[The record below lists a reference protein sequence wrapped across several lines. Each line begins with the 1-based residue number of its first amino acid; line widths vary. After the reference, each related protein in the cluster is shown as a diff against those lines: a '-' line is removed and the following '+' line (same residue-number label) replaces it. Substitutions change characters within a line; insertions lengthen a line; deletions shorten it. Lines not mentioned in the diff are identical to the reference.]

1 VSAPVPE
8 TTQSPPRVLIVD
20 DHPMVREGLR
30 SMLSGEVTRADE
42 AGTGEEAV
50 RLAAE
55 LKPDVVLLD
64 LRLPDIDGL
73 TVLRRIKTLSP
84 RTGVLVITMHDNPE
98 YLRQA
103 MELGAAGYLLKGA
116 SRREILA
123 ALRAICEGE
132 SVMKPE
138 LLAQLLRGLAGD
150 GPGVARPSPM
160 EGLTRVEHDV
170 LMLISQ
176 GLTNKQIATRLR
188 WSVGTV
194 KKYVQRILDKLEVS
208 DRTQA
213 AVAAV
218 RRGLLEDQP
227 T

>member
-1 VSAPVPE
+1 
-8 TTQSPPRVLIVD
+8 VLIVD

-30 SMLSGEVTRADE
+30 SMLSGEVARADE

-64 LRLPDIDGL
+64 LRLPDIDGF
-73 TVLRRIKTLSP
+73 TVLRRIKTVSP

-138 LLAQLLRGLAGD
+138 LLAQLLRGLASD
-150 GPGVARPSPM
+150 APGVPRPSPV

-218 RRGLLEDQP
+218 RRGLLEDP
-227 T
+227 PA